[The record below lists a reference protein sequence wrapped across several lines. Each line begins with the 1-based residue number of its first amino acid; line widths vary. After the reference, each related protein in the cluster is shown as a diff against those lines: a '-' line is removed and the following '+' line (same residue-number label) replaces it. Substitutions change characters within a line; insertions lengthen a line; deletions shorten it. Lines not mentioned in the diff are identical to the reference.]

1 VLGRLIRNDILRDGE
16 TISGALLA
24 ALGVYVFLQ
33 SRGWDYYTDDGP
45 GPGFFPYW
53 YGIAMVLL
61 SLMLI
66 ANRIRK
72 FETER
77 GHAINWR
84 GTGRALGAW
93 LAFAASVALMEP
105 LGFVLSFALLTFVIV
120 AFIFQKPPLTAGLTA
135 IIVAL
140 AFHLAFPVI
149 LSVPLPTGFLGF

>member
-1 VLGRLIRNDILRDGE
+1 MGKNVLRDGE

-33 SRGWDYYTDDGP
+33 SRAWDYYTEDGP

-53 YGIAMVLL
+53 YGAAMVVL
-61 SLMLI
+61 SLALI
-66 ANRIRK
+66 VSRVRK
-72 FETER
+72 LETD
-77 GHAINWR
+77 
-84 GTGRALGAW
+84 TGRAMDWGGTRRALGTW

-120 AFIFQKPPLTAGLTA
+120 TLIFHRPPVTAGLTA
-135 IIVAL
+135 IGVAV
-140 AFHLAFPVI
+140 AFHLTFPVI